1 MEYNRCFFM
10 CAISNWMRQLDNL
23 VMKGCK
29 FYSLKKDLNLPLP
42 GCRVI
47 LFVMVGYNV
56 TDTATPVY
64 CINKTRDFRCFKF
77 KFHWKG
83 KVHQTFDYHLIHCE
97 CSGRVGLA
105 GLSQK
110 MELVFHP
117 LVKKSIYRLGISPIS
132 KEIYL

>member
-1 MEYNRCFFM
+1 M

-56 TDTATPVY
+56 TDTPTPVY
-64 CINKTRDFRCFKF
+64 CINKTRDFRQNSNFTE
-77 KFHWKG
+77 
-83 KVHQTFDYHLIHCE
+83 KVKCAKHLIT
-97 CSGRVGLA
+97 
-105 GLSQK
+105 
-110 MELVFHP
+110 
-117 LVKKSIYRLGISPIS
+117 I
-132 KEIYL
+132 